1 MPADKQFSREML
13 IGMLAY
19 MVLLFG
25 SIFWIKGHM
34 EAPWRFAVALLP
46 MIPLVYVARACVR
59 RLARLDELQ
68 RQVQLGALGVT
79 VLATALLTLTY
90 GFLENVGAPHIN
102 VMWVWPVMGAIWGI
116 SSCVAARHY
125 S

>member
-1 MPADKQFSREML
+1 MPADKQYSREML

-19 MVLLFG
+19 VVLLFG

-34 EAPWRFAVALLP
+34 ETPWRFAVALLP
-46 MIPLVYVARACVR
+46 MLPLTYVARASVR
-59 RLARLDELQ
+59 RIARLDELQ

-102 VMWVWPVMGAIWGI
+102 FIWVWPIMGLIWGI
-116 SSCVAARHY
+116 SSCVAARYY

>member
-1 MPADKQFSREML
+1 MPADKQFNREMF

-19 MVLLFG
+19 VVLLFG
-25 SIFWIKGHM
+25 SIFWIKAHLQS
-34 EAPWRFAVALLP
+34 PVRFAVTLLP
-46 MIPLVYVARACVR
+46 MIPLIYLARASVG
-59 RLARLDELQ
+59 RLTRLDEMQ

-90 GFLENVGAPHIN
+90 GFLENVGAPQLSLI
-102 VMWVWPVMGAIWGI
+102 WIWPIMGAVWGI
-116 SSCVAARHY
+116 SSCIAARYY